1 MSNKE
6 LLFYDE
12 YERFY
17 EMAEE
22 SRAFRDFCK
31 AAFGEDFSQDGF
43 SDINQINRILAKAL
57 EECGIPYMV
66 EDITQE
72 TYELLK
78 KKREMALLYE
88 KDFEEEGNKEWFDLL
103 MLQTNLQTT

>member
-1 MSNKE
+1 
-6 LLFYDE
+6 
-12 YERFY
+12 
-17 EMAEE
+17 
-22 SRAFRDFCK
+22 
-31 AAFGEDFSQDGF
+31 
-43 SDINQINRILAKAL
+43 
-57 EECGIPYMV
+57 MV

-103 MLQTNLQTT
+103 MLQTNCVMGGFESFAEQMGRYLYVIKNNLGRYLT